1 MVGGNGLGWN
11 EGLKRL
17 FLHETEGVAMRYRML
32 DAYGDMQGLRGNG
45 THYEGAEAVGAAIR
59 SRLLSFKGEWWENP
73 DEGIPFEALV
83 GRLSEEKKQI
93 ADALIRIRIADTP
106 GVVSIE
112 NYVAR
117 DNGRNREIS
126 VSVMTE
132 FGLSAVEVSI

>member
-1 MVGGNGLGWN
+1 MG
-11 EGLKRL
+11 
-17 FLHETEGVAMRYRML
+17 
-32 DAYGDMQGLRGNG
+32 
-45 THYEGAEAVGAAIR
+45 
-59 SRLLSFKGEWWENP
+59 NP

-93 ADALIRIRIADTP
+93 ADALIRIRIVDTP

-112 NYVAR
+112 NYAAR